1 MECDPDELTNL
12 VGLDSHR
19 AVADVMRDRLVRRMT
34 EVGEQAPAI
43 QSAPARHGG
52 QRIVAAAEVRA

>member
-1 MECDPDELTNL
+1 MECDPYELTNL

-34 EVGEQAPAI
+34 EVGEQAPASSLRQPGI
-43 QSAPARHGG
+43 AGRGS
-52 QRIVAAAEVRA
+52 